1 MTAKKW
7 SNDKETGHQEN
18 VNAGYE
24 KLKMRQM
31 FYKGI
36 NVIKMFVTDWR
47 LRSGKK

>member
-18 VNAGYE
+18 VNAGYK

-36 NVIKMFVTDWR
+36 NVIKMFFTDWR